1 MILFTFVVKKC
12 HENLKVPITCK
23 IRVFPEIEKTVKYAK
38 LLEAAGCQ
46 VSFLGQSNL
55 IFGQDYNFFLLQK
68 SFTDPKKLFK
78 NLQNSKSVTS
88 FTVFLSLSKFF
99 HKMVSSVIN
108 IAIYLWV
115 GKNPQYASPSLSISS
130 W

>member
-55 IFGQDYNFFLLQK
+55 IFGLTIFFCYKKVLQ
-68 SFTDPKKLFK
+68 TPK
-78 NLQNSKSVTS
+78 NYKSVT
-88 FTVFLSLSKFF
+88 
-99 HKMVSSVIN
+99 
-108 IAIYLWV
+108 
-115 GKNPQYASPSLSISS
+115 
-130 W
+130 